1 MKMRVGWPGASGGTT
16 LFCLKGIAM
25 FQKFRTRIALAVL
38 LLTIS
43 VGAYSSFHLWKINQ
57 VYSNADGT
65 LQFIELFEPP
75 TGFQGQD
82 MLQGQAI
89 SSNSKVF
96 NFLSNLPSSITAG
109 KKFLIGTAGLAAAS
123 GVTPDYIIPDGF
135 IFTTNVTINFAAV
148 DIVGPIQ
155 SIPTDGT
162 LSLTRS
168 GANSFTAATNSPTN
182 FAGTTGTVVVT
193 NPTPPGAPNMVS
205 ALPGNAQ
212 LTISFTPGSSGSSP
226 ITSFNATCGSNF
238 GNPGMASSPTS
249 PIVVAMLSN
258 GQPYL
263 CSVNATSAAGTGPSA
278 SVSGT
283 PFTLPGA
290 PTINFVSAGDSS
302 ATVNF
307 NPPASN
313 GGAAISGYTAN
324 CGTGPVV
331 GAAPAITVSPLT
343 NGTTYSCTVAA
354 VNSAGTGPQSSAVSV
369 TPAPPATPPGTPTI
383 TGTVPGNGQA
393 TISFTTP
400 ADGGSPITN
409 YRVNCAPGPVSS
421 TGTLSPIIVTG
432 LTNGTTYS
440 CTVTAN
446 NGIGASAAST
456 AVSVTPFTVPGAPTI
471 GAATPANTAASI
483 AFTPPASNGG
493 SVITGYTATCNPG
506 AVSAPGANSPIN
518 LSGLVNG
525 TVYSCSVTARN
536 AAGSGPASAGVGVVP
551 ATLPGAPTIGT
562 PVAGDGRG
570 AVFFTQPMSNG
581 GSPVVSYTAT
591 CGAFS
596 ATGAASPI
604 TVTGLANNN
613 TFACSVIATNAV
625 GNSIAS
631 LSANVTPSTAAPLT
645 SIAVVARK
653 IHGGAGTFDLPVDTT
668 IGAVTVEPRTI
679 GNGHTIVFQFNVPIT
694 ATGTVTVAPVG
705 TVSATIAGDDVVV
718 TLTNI
723 ADNQRAT
730 ISLANVNGTGV
741 NVSAAMGFLIGD
753 VNNSR
758 SVSASDISGVKAR
771 VGQATTGA
779 NFRFDVNASGVI
791 NPVDISAVKARSG
804 LALP

>member
-1 MKMRVGWPGASGGTT
+1 MRVGWPRASGGTT

-25 FQKFRTRIALAVL
+25 FQKLRTRIALAVL
-38 LLTIS
+38 LLAIS
-43 VGAYSSFHLWKINQ
+43 VGAYSSFHEWRINE
-57 VYSNADGT
+57 VYSNASGT
-65 LQFIELFEPP
+65 LQFIELTTTFS
-75 TGFQGQD
+75 GQEF
-82 MLQGQAI
+82 LTNRQI
-89 SSNSKVF
+89 SSSQGGPANVF
-96 NFLSNLPSSITAG
+96 TFLNDLPSGTAG
-109 KKFLIGTAGLAAAS
+109 KKFLIGTAGVAAAS

-135 IFTTNVTINFAAV
+135 IFTSNVTINFAGV
-148 DIVGPIQ
+148 DSVAYM
-155 SIPTDGT
+155 SLPTDGT
-162 LSLTRS
+162 LSVNST
-168 GANSFTAATNSPTN
+168 GATATNSPTN

-193 NPTPPGAPNMVS
+193 NPTPPGPPTMVS
-205 ALPGNAQ
+205 ALAGNAQ

-238 GNPGMASSPTS
+238 GNPGMALSPTS

-263 CSVNATSAAGTGPSA
+263 CSLNATNAAGTGPSA

-283 PFTLPGA
+283 PFTVPGA
-290 PTINFVSAGDSS
+290 PTINFVSAGDGS
-302 ATVNF
+302 ATINF

-324 CGTGPVV
+324 CGTGPVA

-369 TPAPPATPPGTPTI
+369 TPAPPATPPGMPAI

-409 YRVNCAPGPVSS
+409 YRVNCAPGPVSL

-456 AVSVTPFTVPGAPTI
+456 AASVIPFTVPAAPTI

-483 AFTPPASNGG
+483 AFTPPASTGG

-506 AVSAPGANSPIN
+506 PVSAPGANSPIN

-536 AAGSGPASAGVGVVP
+536 AAGTGPASAGVGVVP

-570 AVFFTQPMSNG
+570 AVFFTPPMSNG

-596 ATGAASPI
+596 ATGPASPI
-604 TVTGLANNN
+604 TVTGLTNNN
-613 TFACSVIATNAV
+613 IFACSVIATNAV
-625 GNSIAS
+625 GNSVAS
-631 LSANVTPSTAAPLT
+631 ASASVTPSTFAPLT
-645 SIAVVARK
+645 PIAVVARK

-668 IGAVTVEPRTI
+668 PTAVTVEPRTI
-679 GNGHTIVFQFNVPIT
+679 GNGHTIVFQFNVPIK

-723 ADNQRAT
+723 TDNQRAT
-730 ISLANVNGTGV
+730 ISLANVNGAGV
-741 NVSAAMGFLIGD
+741 NVSAAMGFLTGD

-758 SVSASDISGVKAR
+758 SVSATDISGVKAR
-771 VGQATTGA
+771 VGQATTGS

-804 LALP
+804 LVLP

>member
-1 MKMRVGWPGASGGTT
+1 MKMRVGWPRTSGRTT
-16 LFCLKGIAM
+16 LFCIKGIAM
-25 FQKFRTRIALAVL
+25 FQKLHTRIALAVL
-38 LLTIS
+38 LLAVS
-43 VGAYSSFHLWKINQ
+43 VGAYSSFHEWKINQ

-65 LQFIELFEPP
+65 LQFIEMFEPVSGDP
-75 TGFQGQD
+75 GQE
-82 MLQGQAI
+82 LLRGHAI
-89 SSNSKVF
+89 SSNSNVF
-96 NFLSNLPSSITAG
+96 NFPRDLAISNTAG

-135 IFTTNVTINFAAV
+135 IFTSNVTISFDTV
-148 DIVGPIQ
+148 DSVVIP

-168 GANSFTAATNSPTN
+168 GANSFTSATNSPTN
-182 FAGTTGTVVVT
+182 FAGTTGTVVVS
-193 NPTPPGAPNMVS
+193 NPTPPGAPTMVS
-205 ALPGNAQ
+205 ALAGNAQ

-226 ITSFNATCGSNF
+226 ITNFTATCGSNF
-238 GNPGMASSPTS
+238 GSNGMASSPTS
-249 PIVVAMLSN
+249 PIVVTGLSN
-258 GQPYL
+258 GLPYS
-263 CSVNATSAAGTGPSA
+263 CSVNATNAAGTGPSA
-278 SVSGT
+278 PAKDVT
-283 PFTLPGA
+283 PFTVPDA

-324 CGTGPVV
+324 CGTGPVA

-354 VNSAGTGPQSSAVSV
+354 VNSAGTGPQSPAVSV
-369 TPAPPATPPGTPTI
+369 TPAPPATPPGTPSI

-409 YRVNCAPGPVSS
+409 YRVNCAPGPVSL

-456 AVSVTPFTVPGAPTI
+456 AASVTPFTVPGAPTI

-525 TVYSCSVTARN
+525 TVYRCSVTARN

-551 ATLPGAPTIGT
+551 ATLPGAPTIGM
-562 PVAGDGRG
+562 PVAGDGRA
-570 AVFFTQPMSNG
+570 AVFFTPPMSND

-591 CGAFS
+591 CGAFT
-596 ATGAASPI
+596 ATGPVSPI
-604 TVTGLANNN
+604 TVTGLTNNN
-613 TFACSVIATNAV
+613 IFACSVIATNAV

-631 LSANVTPSTAAPLT
+631 ASANVTPSVAALLT
-645 SIAVVARK
+645 PIAVVARK

-668 IGAVTVEPRTI
+668 PTAVTVEPRTI

-694 ATGTVTVAPVG
+694 ATGTVTVTPVG
-705 TVSATIAGDDVVV
+705 TVFATPSGDDVVV

-723 ADNQRAT
+723 TDNQRVT
-730 ISLANVNGTGV
+730 ISLANVNGAGV

-779 NFRFDVNASGVI
+779 NFRFDVNASGMI
-791 NPVDISAVKARSG
+791 NPVDITAIKARSG